1 MDRWW
6 HHMRR
11 FRVRLGAFLVGGI
24 LVTAVTF
31 YALLLTVTRVWL
43 ERELSMRSLGITRE
57 IVRGVAAPILAG
69 DPARVRDEIQSVLHE
84 EDVVAVTVYDLDG
97 SVIARFVRQPLLWRD
112 TSWTAPRM
120 TLEAGPMWSREPAG
134 DFELRSVALAVDPE
148 RYAHGPPPAVADG
161 PPYPGS
167 GGAGTVQLVVSTQRL
182 EHSMSFVSR
191 LGLALLALALAL
203 ALAGAWS
210 LIRLVTRPLREAS
223 DLARAIANGQLDRRL
238 PVRSDDELGRLAE
251 SMNAMAGALSDS
263 RRRESQEADRL
274 GDTAEAMVRVAQT
287 ARGTDDPA
295 AVFRIVAEQVQRIT
309 GCNGVALTMADETRR
324 ALVFRHFDPAPP
336 WGGLDAGMTLEP
348 ETAERFW
355 EPTPPL
361 IRLTLRSPVDD
372 LSGRLARAGFRSA
385 LLVPLAVARAAP
397 AALLLV
403 SRQGEAFS
411 NAEIQVITG
420 LTSHLSAAL
429 HAQQLSHRLEEAF
442 TELQATQDQLVRA
455 EKLRATGELAAGVA
469 HDFNNVLGAILGR
482 LQLLQRRLV
491 RRELVDQELSD
502 SLVTMELAAH
512 DGAETVRRLRQFGSG
527 DAPESEGPVDLSEAM
542 SAAAAF
548 TRTRWRDEAESA
560 GREVR
565 LELRCETG
573 VWVRGRASE
582 LREVFTNLILNA
594 LDALP
599 EGGSIV
605 LSARVEGDEA
615 VGIIEDDGVGMSPEV
630 LGRVFDPFFTTK
642 GARGTGLGL
651 SIVYGIVRRMQGHL
665 AVESD
670 PGDGTRVEMRF
681 PLAAPPVA
689 VPGGAPPRSEPP
701 AVTRQLQVLVV
712 DDEPDVCGLVAD
724 ICQSL
729 GHCTMVC
736 ASGAEALEAYGTGGF
751 DIVLSDLGM
760 PGMTGWDLVR
770 ALRERD
776 AAIPIV
782 LVTGWGDTVEESFA
796 RKAGV
801 DLVIAKPFTID
812 DIARALA
819 LTQQRDRRVA

>member
-1 MDRWW
+1 
-6 HHMRR
+6 
-11 FRVRLGAFLVGGI
+11 
-24 LVTAVTF
+24 VT
-31 YALLLTVTRVWL
+31 LDQGPLW
-43 ERELSMRSLGITRE
+43 S
-57 IVRGVAAPILAG
+57 
-69 DPARVRDEIQSVLHE
+69 H
-84 EDVVAVTVYDLDG
+84 VAV
-97 SVIARFVRQPLLWRD
+97 
-112 TSWTAPRM
+112 
-120 TLEAGPMWSREPAG
+120 G
-134 DFELRSVALAVDPE
+134 DFELRSVALAVDPDLA
-148 RYAHGPPPAVADG
+148 RHARGTPSLVADG

-167 GGAGTVQLVVSTQRL
+167 NGIGTVQLVISTQRL
-182 EHSMSFVSR
+182 EHSMSFVGR
-191 LGLALLALALAL
+191 LGLALLALALTL

-210 LIRLVTRPLREAS
+210 LIRLLTRPLREAS

-251 SMNAMAGALSDS
+251 SMNAMAAALRDS
-263 RRRESQEADRL
+263 RRREFQEAGRL

-287 ARGTDDPA
+287 ARGTDDPT
-295 AVFRIVAEQVQRIT
+295 AVFRMVAEQAQRIT
-309 GCNGVALTMADETRR
+309 GCNGVALAMADESRR

-336 WGGLDAGMTLEP
+336 WGGLDSGMTLEP
-348 ETAERFW
+348 EMAERFW

-385 LLVPLAVARAAP
+385 LLVPLAVAGTAP

-403 SRQGEAFS
+403 SQQGDSFS
-411 NAEIQVITG
+411 SAEIQVITG
-420 LTSHLSAAL
+420 LASHLSAAL

-482 LQLLQRRLV
+482 LQLLQRRLG
-491 RRELVDQELSD
+491 RRDLADQELAD
-502 SLVTMELAAH
+502 SLATMELAAH
-512 DGAETVRRLRQFGSG
+512 DGAETVRRLRQFSSG
-527 DAPESEGPVDLSEAM
+527 NAPEAEGPVDLSDAM
-542 SAAAAF
+542 AAAAAF
-548 TRTRWRDEAESA
+548 TRTRWRDEAESS
-560 GREVR
+560 GRPVR
-565 LELRCETG
+565 LELRCESG

-605 LSARVEGDEA
+605 LAAHVEGDEA
-615 VGIIEDDGVGMSPEV
+615 VGIIEDDGIGMPPEV

-665 AVESD
+665 VVESD
-670 PGDGTRVEMRF
+670 PGDGTRVEMRL
-681 PLAAPPVA
+681 PLAAAPLDAFATELPMRPEPPV
-689 VPGGAPPRSEPP
+689 
-701 AVTRQLQVLVV
+701 VTRQLQVLVV
-712 DDEPDVCGLVAD
+712 DDEPDVCALVAD

-729 GHCTMVC
+729 GHFTMVC

-770 ALRERD
+770 ALREND
-776 AAIPIV
+776 ATIPIV

-801 DLVIAKPFTID
+801 DLVISKPFTID

-819 LTQQRDRRVA
+819 LAQHRDRSAA